1 MNVAAVGHFERKRS
15 RFAIEPSYFD
25 GDSHLRA
32 KLGGLRESPPS
43 QRATGYPGRKAQIIL
58 DTGALTG
65 LATIGAR
72 IENDDRKALRRSM
85 HSRRWSGVGGADHDR
100 IVSPIRGIDLNDARA
115 R

>member
-1 MNVAAVGHFERKRS
+1 VNATAVGQFERKRP

-25 GDSHLRA
+25 WDSHLRA

-43 QRATGYPGRKAQIIL
+43 QRATGYRGRKAQIIL

-72 IENDDRKALRRSM
+72 IENDDRKAVRRSI
-85 HSRRWSGVGGADHDR
+85 HSRRWSGGGGADRGH